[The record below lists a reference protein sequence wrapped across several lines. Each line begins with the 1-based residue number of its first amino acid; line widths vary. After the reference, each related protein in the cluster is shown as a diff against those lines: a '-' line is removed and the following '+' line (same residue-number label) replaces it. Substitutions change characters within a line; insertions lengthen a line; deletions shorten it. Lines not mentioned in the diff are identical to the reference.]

1 MQNVRTDLITCKKAD
16 FVPGNTCALVCAV
29 DGGPC
34 AYQKYC
40 GIVGHAINTSGV
52 IYCKEFEGNES

>member
-1 MQNVRTDLITCKKAD
+1 MDMDLVDCKNAE
-16 FVPGNTCALVCAV
+16 FAPGGVSALICKV

-40 GIVGHAINTSGV
+40 GIVGHAINT
-52 IYCKEFEGNES
+52 YRANECKEFNYKESVK